1 MNIRNN
7 TIIDEKTYSDFQ
19 IFRRQL
25 IKRSRPITMAIWG
38 ILCAVVLAMLVY
50 SIIVL
55 NIYFVIGSAIF
66 GFLLFKEVNKAILQ
80 PKKIFR
86 EKHLKDVTVQYHF
99 LRNGYKILED
109 GKSEDEISGVKYDHI
124 LKIYDTP
131 SYFYLFF
138 NKNLANIV
146 RKDAFEPADLKKFSD
161 ILSDQLGSSYIRCK

>member
-19 IFRRQL
+19 IFRTQL
-25 IKRSRPITMAIWG
+25 IKRSRPISIAIWG

-66 GFLLFKEVNKAILQ
+66 GFLLFKEINKKILQ
-80 PKKIFR
+80 PKKIFK
-86 EKHLKDVTVQYHF
+86 EKHLKNVTVQYHF
-99 LRNGYKILED
+99 MRNGFKILEE
-109 GKSEDEISGVKYDHI
+109 GKNEEEIPAIKYDHI
-124 LKIYDTP
+124 LKLYDTP

-146 RKDAFEPADLKKFSD
+146 TKDSFDPADLKKFTD
-161 ILSDQLGSSYIRCK
+161 ILSDQLGRSYIRCK